1 MQGAGIEETQA
12 QAPHPETPV
21 PGQDV
26 PQALVLLR
34 RYWQEGMT
42 ASQIAE
48 RLMWANEGQT
58 ITRNAVGTSGETPM
72 GGQWGAYNL
81 GGGSFQSSGSCLQY

>member
-1 MQGAGIEETQA
+1 MKKHKPKPRTQKR
-12 QAPHPETPV
+12 PCPV
-21 PGQDV
+21 KMCLRT
-26 PQALVLLR
+26 LVLLR

-81 GGGSFQSSGSCLQY
+81 GGGSFQSSCSCLQY